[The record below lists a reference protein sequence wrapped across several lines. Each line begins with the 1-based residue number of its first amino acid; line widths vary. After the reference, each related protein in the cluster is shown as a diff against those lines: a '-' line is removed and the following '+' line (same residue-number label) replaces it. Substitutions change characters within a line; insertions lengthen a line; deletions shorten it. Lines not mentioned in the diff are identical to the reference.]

1 MVSFQM
7 NKDTKE
13 IAFEGYK
20 GGILESEKPP
30 RYILGNSK

>member
-1 MVSFQM
+1 MVRSQM

-20 GGILESEKPP
+20 GEILES
-30 RYILGNSK
+30 LQNH

>member
-13 IAFEGYK
+13 IPSEGYK
-20 GGILESEKPP
+20 GEILQS
-30 RYILGNSK
+30 LQNH